1 MGSSETTFHV
11 RYAET
16 DAMGIVHHS
25 VYVVWFEEGRSH
37 YMRSRGAD
45 YARFEA
51 DGLSFAL
58 SELEA
63 RYVAPARYGQ
73 RVTVRT
79 TLESIRSRSLS
90 LTYEVLEAE
99 SKNALVTGRTKLI
112 CVDRAG
118 QVTRIPPAWRELM
131 LQEGPASGG

>member
-16 DAMGIVHHS
+16 DAMNIVHHS

-45 YARFEA
+45 YAHFEA
-51 DGLSFAL
+51 SGLAFAL

-79 TLESIRSRSLS
+79 TLESIRSRSLA
-90 LTYEVLEAE
+90 LTYEVMEAE
-99 SKNALVTGRTKLI
+99 SRSVLVTGRTKLI
-112 CVDRAG
+112 CVDRDGRVA
-118 QVTRIPPAWRELM
+118 RIPVAWRELI
-131 LQEGPASGG
+131 QS

>member
-16 DAMGIVHHS
+16 DSMGIVHHS

-45 YARFEA
+45 YAHFEA
-51 DGLSFAL
+51 SGLAFAL
-58 SELEA
+58 SELKV
-63 RYVAPARYGQ
+63 RYLAPARYGQ

-79 TLESIRSRSLS
+79 TLESVRSRSLT
-90 LTYEVLEAE
+90 LTYEVMEAE
-99 SKNALVTGRTKLI
+99 SRSVLVTGRTELI
-112 CVDRAG
+112 CVDRDG
-118 QVTRIPPAWRELM
+118 RVTSIPVEWRELM
-131 LQEGPASGG
+131 QA

>member
-45 YARFEA
+45 YDQFEA
-51 DGLSFAL
+51 AGFSFAL

-63 RYVAPARYGQ
+63 RYLAPARYGQ

-79 TLESIRSRSLS
+79 HLESLRSRSIS

-118 QVTRIPPAWRELM
+118 QVTRIPHAWRELM
-131 LQEGPASGG
+131 RQEGPASGG

>member
-16 DAMGIVHHS
+16 DAMNIVHHS

-45 YARFEA
+45 YARFEES
-51 DGLSFAL
+51 GLAFAL
-58 SELEA
+58 SELEV
-63 RYVAPARYGQ
+63 RYLAPARYGQ

-79 TLESIRSRSLS
+79 TLESVRSRSLT
-90 LTYEVLEAE
+90 LTYEVMEAE
-99 SKNALVTGRTKLI
+99 SRSTLVTGRTKLI
-112 CVDRAG
+112 CVDREG
-118 QVTRIPPAWRELM
+118 QVTRIPVEWRDLI
-131 LQEGPASGG
+131 QA